1 METACVAV
9 ASLLVLVIHVSSES
23 LGYED
28 MSGLE
33 GEAPDYER
41 RPLSQLFAVLGA
53 ATANWDPDAPGAVIS
68 KVSRVLVD
76 DAYSSV
82 YAAYEH
88 SLAVVELE
96 VPLALTES
104 VRPICVDSGAQPQH
118 KDISFVVVPDSNKNL
133 TLKLQKLKHTSREDC
148 IGDSI
153 YARVPGHKFCAD
165 SSDEP
170 VCQHA
175 RGSALVW
182 PVADGRWLLKGVT
195 SVNTAHRD
203 WDQPG
208 RCVAGQHVF
217 SDVDSQLP
225 LLRRLLLSS
234 CFSGQPSTA
243 PWHAQLYTSTKER
256 HGHEYACAAALLTH
270 RYLLTDGSCFKGR
283 TANNSTDASGFVV
296 ALGKKVK
303 SLQARET
310 GSQILK
316 VSRVDL
322 QDGRRGLAIVE
333 LKVPAVLGDS
343 AAAVC
348 LNTASQRPLADGVP
362 AVMAT
367 FSPTENS
374 ALKLLYVNVVDSDK
388 CLVEKPGFKT
398 FLSDA
403 KFCAADKKAA
413 VCQGNE
419 GSAMLTRAPDRG
431 AWWTLRGVLAPTP
444 QPPSSDDACPKGNAL
459 FTSVDHSLRWILDT
473 LQRLS
478 VPRSLLKP
486 EGVRGCWS
494 GHAGNIPWHA
504 LIYIQLQR
512 PEWFDLHCA
521 GTIVSRRHVV
531 TDAACFWDETSRTMR
546 DVSTLR
552 ITAGKKTRD
561 FDAEE
566 ADVQIRK
573 VSRVLL
579 QPGYQREAGSG
590 PAVAVALLERP
601 LELSGAVH
609 AICIDGPAGS
619 LLKDGQ
625 TGLVATLDLP
635 RFSEL
640 QILNMNVLKK
650 NECLAEL
657 SGSSCWT
664 MTTANVC
671 AIDRKVAE
679 GLCSGNVGA
688 GLVVRGPGGAWLL
701 KGVASSRQLCG
712 PNHHCSKAT
721 VFFTGVG
728 DSRDWLWKTVQATI
742 PYHLA

>member
-1 METACVAV
+1 
-9 ASLLVLVIHVSSES
+9 
-23 LGYED
+23 

-41 RPLSQLFAVLGA
+41 RPPSQLFVVLGA
-53 ATANWDPDAPGAVIS
+53 ATANWDPDAPGAVIN

-96 VPLALTES
+96 VPLALTDS

-118 KDISFVVVPDSNKNL
+118 GDISYMVAPDSNKNL
-133 TLKLQKLKHTSREDC
+133 TLKLQRLKHTSRENC

-153 YARVPGHKFCAD
+153 YARVPEHKFCAD

-175 RGSALVW
+175 RGSGLVW
-182 PVADGRWLLKGVT
+182 RAADGRWLLEGVA

-234 CFSGQPSTA
+234 CFSGRPSTA
-243 PWHAQLYTSTKER
+243 PWHAQLYLRTKER
-256 HGHEYACAAALLTH
+256 RGHEYACAAALLTH

-316 VSRVDL
+316 VSRVVL
-322 QDGRRGLAIVE
+322 QEGGRGLAIVE
-333 LKVPAVLGDS
+333 LEVPAVLGDS
-343 AAAVC
+343 VAAVC
-348 LNTASQRPLADGVP
+348 LNTATQRPLADGVP
-362 AVMAT
+362 AVVAT

-388 CLVEKPGFKT
+388 CLVEKPDFKT

-403 KFCAADKKAA
+403 KFCATDKKAA

-444 QPPSSDDACPKGNAL
+444 QPPSSDDACPKGNAI

-504 LIYIQLQR
+504 LIYRQLER
-512 PEWFDLHCA
+512 PEWFDLQCA

-552 ITAGKKTRD
+552 VTAGKKTRD

-573 VSRVLL
+573 ISRVLL
-579 QPGYQREAGSG
+579 QPGYQRETGSG

-609 AICIDGPAGS
+609 SVCIDESAGS
-619 LLKDGQ
+619 PLKDGQ
-625 TGLVATLDLP
+625 TGLVATLGLP
-635 RFSEL
+635 RYSEL
-640 QILNMNVLKK
+640 KILNMNVLKK

-657 SGSSCWT
+657 SASSCWT
-664 MTTANVC
+664 MASDNFC
-671 AIDRKVAE
+671 AIDRKVSE

-701 KGVASSRQLCG
+701 KGAASFRQLCG

-721 VFFTGVG
+721 VFFTDVD
-728 DSRDWLWKTVQATI
+728 DSRDWLWKTVQASTS
-742 PYHLA
+742 YHVA